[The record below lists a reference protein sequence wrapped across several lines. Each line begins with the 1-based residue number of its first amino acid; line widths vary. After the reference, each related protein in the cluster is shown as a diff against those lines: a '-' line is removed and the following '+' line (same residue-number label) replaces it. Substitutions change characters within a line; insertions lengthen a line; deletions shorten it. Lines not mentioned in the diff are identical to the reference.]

1 MGWQSYVIGYSDEA
15 ERQKILDMINRFN
28 NMPIELATQ
37 DIQEDQEWEYEG
49 VKFKGDCGGEELIG
63 ITFVRIK
70 NVYKRGMLQ
79 GCTHAVL
86 CGNGGGRWATM
97 RFLNQYI
104 RGMGMRVRVDWYEK
118 AMEKRFE
125 LEERERSRSPRGGTS
140 SSSTQ

>member
-1 MGWQSYVIGYSDEA
+1 M
-15 ERQKILDMINRFN
+15 
-28 NMPIELATQ
+28 
-37 DIQEDQEWEYEG
+37 
-49 VKFKGDCGGEELIG
+49 IG

-97 RFLNQYI
+97 RFLNQCI
-104 RGMGMRVRVDWYEK
+104 RGMGLRIRVDWYEK

-125 LEERERSRSPRGGTS
+125 YEERERSRSPRGGTS

>member
-1 MGWQSYVIGYSDEA
+1 MGWQSYVIGYSDDS
-15 ERQKILDMINRFN
+15 ERQKVLDMINRFN
-28 NMPIELATQ
+28 NMPIELANQ

-63 ITFVRIK
+63 INFVRIK

-97 RFLNQYI
+97 RFRNQYI
-104 RGMGMRVRVDWYEK
+104 RGMGMRAQIGWYGK

-140 SSSTQ
+140 SSTL